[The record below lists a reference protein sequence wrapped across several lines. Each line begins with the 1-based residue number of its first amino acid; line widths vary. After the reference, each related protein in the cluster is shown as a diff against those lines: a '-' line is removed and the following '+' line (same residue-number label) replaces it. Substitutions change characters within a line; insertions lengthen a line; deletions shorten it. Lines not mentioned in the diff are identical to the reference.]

1 MGQGGA
7 GALFRGNLRKDRQE
21 VWDEVRAKIYDKFD
35 NKYEIFMLEEPDAL
49 SPNSPGPVN
58 QSQTPEGPEF
68 LS

>member
-21 VWDEVRAKIYDKFD
+21 VWDEVRAKIYDKFG
-35 NKYEIFMLEEPDAL
+35 NKYEIFMLEELDNVVRKL
-49 SPNSPGPVN
+49 SGPVN